1 MGGRRLIQLKGG
13 GRDGRRGNQ
22 YQGAFSRAE
31 YAYLQGVVKSTSPLK
46 IQAVNDDK
54 LTVGPGNVIVPRH
67 LTDYDTEVTVHW
79 QTEAVSGGSGY
90 PAFASH
96 AHPIEGRKAIRVH
109 NGLKTGERV
118 HLLALNHGKQYFV
131 LGRVV

>member
-1 MGGRRLIQLKGG
+1 MAGEETSIKGLFQG
-13 GRDGRRGNQ
+13 LAGDGVQ
-22 YQGAFSRAE
+22 VI
-31 YAYLQGVVKSTSPLK
+31 QGVVKSTSPIK

>member
-1 MGGRRLIQLKGG
+1 MAGEETSIKGLFQGLAGDGVQVIQGI
-13 GRDGRRGNQ
+13 
-22 YQGAFSRAE
+22 
-31 YAYLQGVVKSTSPLK
+31 VKSTSPLK
-46 IQAVNDDK
+46 LQAVNDDK
-54 LTVGPGNVIVPRH
+54 LMVGPGNVIVPRH

-118 HLLALNHGKQYFV
+118 HMLALNHGKQYFL

>member
-1 MGGRRLIQLKGG
+1 MAGEETSIKGLFQG
-13 GRDGRRGNQ
+13 LAGDGMQ
-22 YQGAFSRAE
+22 VI
-31 YAYLQGVVKSTSPLK
+31 QGVVKSTSPLK

-54 LTVGPGNVIVPRH
+54 LTVGPGNVVPRH

-118 HLLALNHGKQYFV
+118 HLLALNHGKQYLV